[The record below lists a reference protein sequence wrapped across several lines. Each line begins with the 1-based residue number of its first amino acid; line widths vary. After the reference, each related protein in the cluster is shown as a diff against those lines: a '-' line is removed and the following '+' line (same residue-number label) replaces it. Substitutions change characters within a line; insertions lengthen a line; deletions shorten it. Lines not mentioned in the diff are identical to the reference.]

1 MGIINW
7 KILNSREIKDVKKK
21 LIVWLGELPDLNY
34 GFLLNE
40 KNKIYLVSRDI
51 AEVDLSS
58 LRLDRIGLYFA
69 ELMESGEIRLS
80 VEGSQLVGPS
90 ATQGIYNLNEEQLRT
105 YFIGRDLEVKEKLET
120 QFYLLRYN
128 KDFLGSA
135 KYKNGKLLNFFPKI
149 HRTEE
154 LLC

>member
-1 MGIINW
+1 MVW
-7 KILNSREIKDVKKK
+7 KILNSREIKEVKKK
-21 LIVWLGELPDLNY
+21 LIAWLGELPELDY

-40 KNKIYLVSRDI
+40 KNKVYLVSKDI

-80 VEGSQLVGPS
+80 VEGSQLAGPF
-90 ATQGIYNLNEEQLRT
+90 AKQGIYELNEEQLRI
-105 YFIGRDLEVKEKLET
+105 YFIGRDLVVAETLEN
-120 QFYLLRYN
+120 QFYLLRYGN
-128 KDFLGSA
+128 DFLGSA
-135 KYKNGKLLNFFPKI
+135 KYKNGKFLNFFPKI

-154 LLC
+154 LIF

>member
-1 MGIINW
+1 MGIITW

-21 LIVWLGELPDLNY
+21 LAAWLGELPELDY

-40 KNKIYLVSRDI
+40 KNKIYLVSKDI

-69 ELMESGEIRLS
+69 ALMESGEIRLS

-90 ATQGIYNLNEEQLRT
+90 ATQGIYNLNEEHLRT
-105 YFIGRDLEVKEKLET
+105 YFIGRDL
-120 QFYLLRYN
+120 
-128 KDFLGSA
+128 
-135 KYKNGKLLNFFPKI
+135 
-149 HRTEE
+149 
-154 LLC
+154 